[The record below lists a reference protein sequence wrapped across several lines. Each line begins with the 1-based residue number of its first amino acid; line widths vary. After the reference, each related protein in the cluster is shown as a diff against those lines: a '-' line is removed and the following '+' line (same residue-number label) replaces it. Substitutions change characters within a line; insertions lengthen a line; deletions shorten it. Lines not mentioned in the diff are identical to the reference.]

1 MFLYIF
7 SYSTTKVQSIETQQP
22 IAMPQCLSVVARTNE
37 SQVGFLTYRNEM
49 LNFFIAIFWNKYM
62 LYYLFSYST
71 PKLQSIEAQQPFPIP
86 KWLSIVARTN
96 ESHVGFLTYM
106 NNRFNLF
113 IAVFPNQYMFL
124 YIFSSKFRRLR
135 HSKPSPCPNVYL

>member
-7 SYSTTKVQSIETQQP
+7 SYSTPKVQSIETQQP

-49 LNFFIAIFWNKYM
+49 LNFFIAIFSNKYM

-71 PKLQSIEAQQPFPIP
+71 PKLQSIEAQQPLHSRMIIYRSAYKP
-86 KWLSIVARTN
+86 
-96 ESHVGFLTYM
+96 ESC
-106 NNRFNLF
+106 R
-113 IAVFPNQYMFL
+113 VFDIYE
-124 YIFSSKFRRLR
+124 
-135 HSKPSPCPNVYL
+135 